1 MPEKCTEEIKLRIPP
16 SLLLALARLANAEDR
31 SLSEYMRMVLSL
43 HCFGHVHRLDDAAAR
58 CEGCNAPHEGA
69 RNNG

>member
-1 MPEKCTEEIKLRIPP
+1 MSEKCTEEVKLRLTP

-43 HCFGHVHRLDDAAAR
+43 HAFGYVHRLDDAAAR
-58 CEGCNAPHEGA
+58 CEGCNGTHEGA
-69 RNNG
+69 RNNV